1 MRFTLKL
8 SSQWI
13 DVSPSA
19 IRQFMLE
26 PHWLDFPYQDME
38 MSPKKGGMMIP
49 VHLPDLK
56 TIKALSPVLEK
67 FLRWW
72 MLSKEAQK
80 GQFIVPPELE
90 FMCDPIP
97 VLPQVRRTWPLSA
110 RNPIKG
116 TFGETTNA
124 LMVLATTEKFNQ
136 VEIKVIIVKEVE
148 EGDCEMELEFMARKE
163 TLWSRRN
170 NEFIHKIDPLT
181 NRKFKEFSKTRKT
194 PDPMIIVA
202 WNCRGIARRGF
213 QSNIRHLFKEHLPQ
227 ILILTE
233 TKTSPKNTARIMKK
247 TPFEKYVLAEP
258 YGLAGGI
265 IVMWNP
271 NFINFQMIGRD
282 LHTIHGIVEVNT
294 SPPFSFCLSAVYA
307 STKYKSRLETW
318 HDLIDMSKLITVP
331 WVVMGDFNEVTCQS
345 EKLGGNLIKQHRADR
360 YSDAMNE
367 CGLVD
372 AGCVGSRFT
381 WFNKQKDKPIYQ
393 RLDRAWV
400 NMHWLNLF
408 PNSTV
413 ITLPRE
419 ASDHNPI
426 KLITEN
432 IGLQNHGHQNVFK
445 MEPLWYAEPGFSTMV
460 DENLN
465 ADNSDLVSKLNNI
478 SKTMSSWVKD
488 NIENIFKKRKVLC
501 ARIMGIQRALEH
513 KPTNK
518 HLLDLN
524 EDLSNELGLIYE
536 QEEAFWMARARTSW
550 IENGDKNTS
559 YFQKSVIIR
568 RRRNKITSLRSE
580 VGQDIQGKDLV
591 PHIVSYFSTLFTSE
605 QTIPP
610 CENHHYSNEISI
622 DHATNI
628 EEVGRAVFD
637 LGPLKAPGIDGLHAH
652 FYQQHW
658 GVLWKDLYKYVD
670 NVLQTKTFPQSIND
684 TTICI
689 IPKTALP
696 ESIKQFRPISLC
708 NASYKIV
715 SKILVNRIR
724 PLLKDIISPNQN
736 SFLPGRGCEVNY
748 IAASEILHSMKTK
761 KGKFGWFAL
770 KIDLE
775 KAYDR
780 LEWNFIRF
788 CLARKGFDRNST
800 DLILNCIASPAT
812 SIIVNG
818 KPSPSFKTTR
828 GIRQGDPISPYVF
841 IICMEYLADMIS
853 EAASKENWKP
863 FYLKRN
869 GIPITHLMFAD
880 DLLLFGDTSAKT
892 LSGMKEVLRNFW
904 DCSGQKMN
912 NSKSKIYFSKHTPQN
927 QKDLF
932 CNTLEVQPSPDLGTY
947 LGFPL
952 TDKRPTKNQT
962 LDICRKIKSKLASW
976 KAKCLSKAGRLVL
989 IKSTLTTIANYS
1001 MQILYL
1007 PKKTL
1012 QTIDQ
1017 ACANFLWDSE
1027 PQKKKTHLVAWLKA
1041 CGPLEVGGLSVRS
1054 AVMMNKVLMTK
1065 LCWKFNTGENLA
1077 SILIK
1082 EKYVDNRPYPAPFSK
1097 GSHIWQNVGK
1107 GWNMYKDLTAWC
1119 IGDGTQINLWLDNWT
1134 GKGSLRSLI
1143 QGPLTRD
1150 EFAHTVSDIRRD
1162 GHWNLSCISFTLPTD
1177 LIQWIQAIPIPQ
1189 FGEDAPFCSLS
1200 KGLHFD
1206 SKTAYNTI
1214 WNTHFPDTDSSDK
1227 WSCIWKARC
1236 PPKLKI
1242 FLWLILW
1249 GRLPTASHLSSR
1261 QIIPNGNCQF
1271 CPNTQE
1277 DMVHLFLN
1285 CPRATEFWSN
1295 IEFQPKYNHL
1305 HSDVENWFLDNLND
1319 TGLSQVL
1326 NTTNQTIFI
1335 FCLWRIWNRRNLW
1348 IFQKENKNIQSWCHQ
1363 TLWLAKE
1370 HGNIE
1375 SKGTQQIK
1383 PVHLDPPSPSN
1394 YFVKCDASFCSSTLL
1409 ASYAAI
1415 CRNEDHTF
1423 MAGIAGTFTSTSAA
1437 AAETQS
1443 ILIASSWVIIKAWQ
1457 NVTIFTDCKSAAEHL
1472 NNDNPP
1478 ISWLSNLYAKCREL
1492 QRTHGSLWV
1501 KFRRREH
1508 IMEADYVA
1516 RKTKDRLSL
1525 LDQGSDLEPPPSL
1538 TTDISSNNDTN
1549 FLGACLLQSN
1559 WAICACILTSTRSG
1573 VS

>member
-1 MRFTLKL
+1 
-8 SSQWI
+8 
-13 DVSPSA
+13 
-19 IRQFMLE
+19 
-26 PHWLDFPYQDME
+26 
-38 MSPKKGGMMIP
+38 
-49 VHLPDLK
+49 
-56 TIKALSPVLEK
+56 
-67 FLRWW
+67 
-72 MLSKEAQK
+72 
-80 GQFIVPPELE
+80 
-90 FMCDPIP
+90 
-97 VLPQVRRTWPLSA
+97 
-110 RNPIKG
+110 
-116 TFGETTNA
+116 
-124 LMVLATTEKFNQ
+124 
-136 VEIKVIIVKEVE
+136 
-148 EGDCEMELEFMARKE
+148 
-163 TLWSRRN
+163 
-170 NEFIHKIDPLT
+170 
-181 NRKFKEFSKTRKT
+181 
-194 PDPMIIVA
+194 MIIVA

-271 NFINFQMIGRD
+271 DFINFQMIGRD

-318 HDLIDMSKLITVP
+318 HDLIDMSKQITVP

-372 AGCVGSRFT
+372 AGCVGSR
-381 WFNKQKDKPIYQ
+381 
-393 RLDRAWV
+393 
-400 NMHWLNLF
+400 
-408 PNSTV
+408 
-413 ITLPRE
+413 E

-432 IGLQNHGHQNVFK
+432 TGLQNHGHQNVFK

-465 ADNSDLVSKLNNI
+465 ADNFDLVSKLNNI

-488 NIENIFKKRKVLC
+488 NIGNIFKKRKVLC

-591 PHIVSYFSTLFTSE
+591 PHIVSYFTTLFTSE

-628 EEVGRAVFD
+628 EEVGRA
-637 LGPLKAPGIDGLHAH
+637 
-652 FYQQHW
+652 
-658 GVLWKDLYKYVD
+658 
-670 NVLQTKTFPQSIND
+670 TKTFPQSIND

-696 ESIKQFRPISLC
+696 ETIKQFRPISLC

-761 KGKFGWFAL
+761 KGKSGWFAL

-880 DLLLFGDTSAKT
+880 DLRLFGDTSAKT

-962 LDICRKIKSKLASW
+962 LDICRKIKNKLASW

-1065 LCWKFNTGENLA
+1065 LCWKFNTGKNLA
-1077 SILIK
+1077 SSLIK

-1134 GKGSLRSLI
+1134 EKGSLRSII

-1150 EFAHTVSDIRRD
+1150 EFAHTVSDIRRMVAS
-1162 GHWNLSCISFTLPTD
+1162 SCLYLYYD
-1177 LIQWIQAIPIPQ
+1177 V
-1189 FGEDAPFCSLS
+1189 G
-1200 KGLHFD
+1200 
-1206 SKTAYNTI
+1206 
-1214 WNTHFPDTDSSDK
+1214 
-1227 WSCIWKARC
+1227 
-1236 PPKLKI
+1236 
-1242 FLWLILW
+1242 
-1249 GRLPTASHLSSR
+1249 SSR
-1261 QIIPNGNCQF
+1261 
-1271 CPNTQE
+1271 
-1277 DMVHLFLN
+1277 H
-1285 CPRATEFWSN
+1285 
-1295 IEFQPKYNHL
+1295 
-1305 HSDVENWFLDNLND
+1305 
-1319 TGLSQVL
+1319 
-1326 NTTNQTIFI
+1326 
-1335 FCLWRIWNRRNLW
+1335 
-1348 IFQKENKNIQSWCHQ
+1348 
-1363 TLWLAKE
+1363 
-1370 HGNIE
+1370 
-1375 SKGTQQIK
+1375 
-1383 PVHLDPPSPSN
+1383 
-1394 YFVKCDASFCSSTLL
+1394 
-1409 ASYAAI
+1409 
-1415 CRNEDHTF
+1415 
-1423 MAGIAGTFTSTSAA
+1423 
-1437 AAETQS
+1437 
-1443 ILIASSWVIIKAWQ
+1443 
-1457 NVTIFTDCKSAAEHL
+1457 
-1472 NNDNPP
+1472 
-1478 ISWLSNLYAKCREL
+1478 
-1492 QRTHGSLWV
+1492 
-1501 KFRRREH
+1501 
-1508 IMEADYVA
+1508 
-1516 RKTKDRLSL
+1516 
-1525 LDQGSDLEPPPSL
+1525 
-1538 TTDISSNNDTN
+1538 
-1549 FLGACLLQSN
+1549 
-1559 WAICACILTSTRSG
+1559 
-1573 VS
+1573 